1 MAQERLQHVAEIQRS
16 HCPAV
21 MVLAAESVQQACHA
35 NGLTLAELLRPFG
48 VIRQLNGTVGG
59 ECDRASRAAAAAAAT
74 PVPAAL
80 RCAPR
85 RCLKLGRRVV
95 LQCR

>member
-1 MAQERLQHVAEIQRS
+1 MERLQIVKAELQRS

-21 MVLAAESVQQACHA
+21 MVLAHPQVEAACNL

-59 ECDRASRAAAAAAAT
+59 ALCFQQLEIPSRCPLTVRLLPPVTASP
-74 PVPAAL
+74 PVL
-80 RCAPR
+80 
-85 RCLKLGRRVV
+85 L
-95 LQCR
+95 